1 MSLPPDHPLA
11 GRRRAPAFRPS
22 FTLSIFY
29 LIAFFFLYAFLLT
42 MPELLSLLRDMEPG
56 PEQQEAAERVVREAF
71 GPRIIY
77 AVLLAVGSV
86 GLGSYLQIL
95 PGLKRP

>member
-22 FTLSIFY
+22 FTLSIVY

-42 MPELLSLLRDMEPG
+42 MPELLAVLRDMEPG
-56 PEQQEAAERVVREAF
+56 PEQERVAEQIVQKAF
-71 GPRIIY
+71 GPRFIY
-77 AVLLAVGSV
+77 AVGLSLASV
-86 GLGSYLQIL
+86 GLGAYLRVL
-95 PGLKRP
+95 PGMKRP